1 MQFSRGIDRET
12 CRKFVLMYVNE
23 DTLDMGNEGEKA
35 LETLFSK
42 ALEKGIIDTLP
53 PIDLI

>member
-1 MQFSRGIDRET
+1 MQFSRGIDKET
-12 CRKFVLMYVNE
+12 CRRFVLMYVNE

-35 LETLFSK
+35 LETLFGK